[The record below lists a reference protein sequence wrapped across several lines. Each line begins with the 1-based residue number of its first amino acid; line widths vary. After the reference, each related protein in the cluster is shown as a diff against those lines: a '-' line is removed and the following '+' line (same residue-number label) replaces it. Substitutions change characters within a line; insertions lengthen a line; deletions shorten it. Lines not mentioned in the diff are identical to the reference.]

1 MSWLPT
7 QEPEVEPEA
16 APDPVELTIVP
27 RSRDLGDGFLVS
39 RLLPF
44 ARRHM
49 VGPFIFF
56 DAMGPAE
63 FAAGHGLDV
72 RPHPHIGLAT
82 VTYLFEGEILHR
94 DSLGN
99 VQPIRPGEVNW
110 MTAGSGIAHSERSD
124 AALRQKPSRLH
135 GIQSWVALPQRDEE
149 TAPAF
154 AHHARASLPVIEG
167 EGKSVRLIAGSFG
180 AKRSPIEVL
189 SPMLYADAVLDRAA
203 RLALPAEHEERAAYV
218 VDGAVTIAGERH
230 GPGALLV
237 FRPKAEVVIAA
248 PEGARLMLLGGA
260 PLDGPRHIWW
270 NFVSSSKERIEAAKA
285 DWRAGRFPAVIGDSE
300 LIPLPE

>member
-7 QEPEVEPEA
+7 QDPAAEPEPGAVEMA
-16 APDPVELTIVP
+16 IVP
-27 RSRDLGDGFLVS
+27 RARDLGDGFMVA

-44 ARRHM
+44 AKRRM
-49 VGPFIFF
+49 IGPFIFF
-56 DAMGPAE
+56 DAIGPAE
-63 FAAGHGLDV
+63 FAAGRGLDV

-99 VQPIRPGEVNW
+99 VQPIRPGDVNW
-110 MTAGSGIAHSERSD
+110 MTAGSGITHSERSD
-124 AALRQKPSRLH
+124 AALPQKPSRLH
-135 GIQSWVALPQRDEE
+135 GIQSWVALPRRDEE

-180 AKRSPIEVL
+180 AKRAPVETF
-189 SPMLYADAVLDRAA
+189 SPMLYADAVLDPGA
-203 RLALPAEHEERAAYV
+203 RLALPAEHEERGAYLV
-218 VDGAVTIAGERH
+218 AGAVTIGGESH
-230 GPGALLV
+230 APGTLLV
-237 FRPKAEVVIAA
+237 FRPKAEIVITA
-248 PEGARLMLLGGA
+248 PLGARLMLLGGA

-270 NFVSSSKERIEAAKA
+270 NFVSSSEARIAAAKA
-285 DWRAGRFPAVIGDSE
+285 DWKAGRFAPVAGDGE
-300 LIPLPE
+300 FIPLPEG

>member
-1 MSWLPT
+1 MSWQPT
-7 QEPEVEPEA
+7 QEPEI
-16 APDPVELTIVP
+16 APAPGAIEMAIVP
-27 RSRDLGDGFLVS
+27 RPRDLGDGFVVG
-39 RLLPF
+39 RVLPF
-44 ARRHM
+44 ARRRM
-49 VGPFIFF
+49 LGPFIFF
-56 DAMGPAE
+56 DAMGPTS
-63 FAAGHGLDV
+63 FAAGRGLDV

-82 VTYLFEGEILHR
+82 VTYLFDGEILHR

-110 MTAGSGIAHSERSD
+110 MTAGSGIAHSERTD

-135 GIQSWVALPQRDEE
+135 GIQSWVALPKRFEE

-180 AKRSPIEVL
+180 TKRAPVETF
-189 SPMLYADAVLDRAA
+189 SPMFYADAALGPGA
-203 RLALPAEHEERAAYV
+203 RLALPAEHEERGGYIVEGGVA
-218 VDGAVTIAGERH
+218 IAGESH
-230 GPGALLV
+230 APGRLLV
-237 FRPKAEVVIAA
+237 FRPKAEIVITA
-248 PEGARLMLLGGA
+248 PQGARLMLLGGA
-260 PLDGPRHIWW
+260 PLDEPRHIWW

-285 DWRAGRFPAVIGDSE
+285 DWKAGRFPPVAGDSE